1 MKHLHAVED
10 VMTISRACIA
20 SLTLCCSLGACSG
33 GGSSSNQAPDAGA
46 SGRGTVNGMVTD
58 IGTGARVPNASVS
71 GGGQSAISDS
81 RGEFTL
87 SGLAAGTVTISVTA
101 TGYAPGYAT
110 ARAGDQ
116 AAPVIVSLKQQGT
129 PQTYDATTAATLSER
144 TEAGPYA
151 LILQPSSL
159 DTTDTHLRVSITPLD
174 PTKEKKAL
182 PGNLVTGGSSP
193 SLLLPVTF
201 AEFTILDSA
210 GKRVQLKASASAL
223 VELPIPPS
231 LRASYPLGTKI
242 HCYAYDSTTAAWE
255 DFVEGTVQISSVD
268 GTSPVLSAS
277 VRHFSWYG
285 GAPQGQDCADV
296 YVNVVSAVDGKPL
309 GNARVEATPGTT
321 AYTDADGSAHVIAA
335 LGSPGSS
342 YTAYQ
347 TGFDVDGSLTG
358 IKGAKYIE
366 FGVVDEDL
374 VGLVKRS
381 CTGTAAPLAPATHTA
396 AVIGTQGNPLVIK
409 VGVLKDVIYE
419 AIATLAA
426 GSGGSSGSAVVILTA
441 GPPGPD
447 GKLANPQPASGAK
460 ITLTDS
466 SGQSVPLAETGAG
479 SGFYAT
485 TSAFTITP
493 GKSYT
498 LSIDADGN
506 GSIDG
511 SGTIVGVGDLAWINP
526 TNGANVAADTFQA
539 SWSDTGTAA
548 ANPAYAPVYIATVQ
562 GSSDLAFYLGTD
574 RQFPVLSALSNAPL
588 TAGTYTATLLAFSGV
603 YAQVGG
609 GVRIARN
616 ITGAGVTGTLLSLGG
631 APEPITFAVH

>member
-1 MKHLHAVED
+1 M
-10 VMTISRACIA
+10 MIISRACIA
-20 SLTLCCSLGACSG
+20 SLILCCALGACSG
-33 GGSSSNQAPDAGA
+33 GGSSSNQTPGP

-58 IGTGARVPNASVS
+58 IGTGGRVPGANVS
-71 GGGQSAISDS
+71 GGGQSAVADS

-87 SGLAAGTVTISVTA
+87 SGLATGTVSISVTA
-101 TGYAPGYAT
+101 TGFAPGFAT

-129 PQTYDATTAATLSER
+129 LQTYDASAAATLSER

-151 LILQPSSL
+151 LILQPGSL
-159 DTTDTHLRVSITPLD
+159 DTSASQLRVSITPLD

-182 PGNLVTGGSSP
+182 PGNLLTGGSSP
-193 SLLLPVTF
+193 SVLFPVTF
-201 AEFTILDSA
+201 AEFTILDPA

-231 LRASYPLGTKI
+231 LRATYPLGSKI

-255 DFVEGTVQISSVD
+255 DFVEGTVQVSSVD
-268 GTSPVLSAS
+268 HTSPVLSAS

-285 GAPQGQDCADV
+285 GAPQGQNCADV

-321 AYTDADGSAHVIAA
+321 AYTDANGSAQVIAA

-366 FGVVDEDL
+366 FGVVEEDL

-381 CTGTAAPLAPATHTA
+381 CTGTATPLAPTTRTA
-396 AVIGTQGNPLVIK
+396 AVIGTQGSPLVIK

-419 AIATLAA
+419 ATATLSA
-426 GSGGSSGSAVVILTA
+426 GRGGSNGSVAVILNA

-447 GKLANPQPASGAK
+447 GKLVNPQPATGAK
-460 ITLTDS
+460 MILADG
-466 SGQSVPLAETGAG
+466 SGQSVPLVEIAAG
-479 SGFYAT
+479 SGFYAS
-485 TSAFTITP
+485 SAGLSITP
-493 GKSYT
+493 GNSYT

-506 GSIDG
+506 GSVDG
-511 SGTIVGVGDLAWINP
+511 AGTIAAVGDLAWINP
-526 TNGANVAADTFQA
+526 TNGADVAAAGLEA
-539 SWSDTGTAA
+539 SWSDTGTAT
-548 ANPAYAPVYIATVQ
+548 ANPAYAPVYIALVQ
-562 GSSDLAFYLGTD
+562 GSSDTAYYLGTD
-574 RQFPVLSALSNAPL
+574 PHFPVVKAPSNDPLSP
-588 TAGTYTATLLAFSGV
+588 GTYTATLLAFSGF
-603 YAQVGG
+603 YAQAGG
-609 GVRIARN
+609 GVQVARN
-616 ITGAGVTGTLLSLGG
+616 ISGAGVTGTFLSLGG
-631 APEPITFAVH
+631 APDPITFTVH